1 MFPGLISENG
11 PLSQIMGASPENPGV
26 TPGSVLTI
34 AQRTRDTSSNEVVIF
49 NISNLYYG
57 NRISPGSLELIDSAL
72 TGSSGKINVSI
83 KDNKRGG
90 LYRADCLT
98 EKASW
103 NAIGNVFYDEGV
115 AILKTPH
122 LPYFQK
128 DRTEI
133 KLQGEHNIH
142 AYTINVPV
150 ERSILN
156 LSTNKKY
163 KSLPPSIYL
172 ALTFMMK
179 TLIL

>member
-1 MFPGLISENG
+1 M
-11 PLSQIMGASPENPGV
+11 
-26 TPGSVLTI
+26 
-34 AQRTRDTSSNEVVIF
+34 
-49 NISNLYYG
+49 
-57 NRISPGSLELIDSAL
+57 
-72 TGSSGKINVSI
+72 
-83 KDNKRGG
+83 
-90 LYRADCLT
+90 T

-103 NAIGNVFYDEGV
+103 NVIGNVFYDEGV

-163 KSLPPSIYL
+163 KSLPPSINL
-172 ALTFMMK
+172 NDKDLETIMLSSVNIHDENFNIIMRANFAQPITK
-179 TLIL
+179 TQNDEFIVRLKEDF